1 MVDDR
6 PDQQRPALSRGLEIR
21 DGDADVVNA
30 ESALHET
37 EAYPSLQRGD
47 VALRKANGPSP

>member
-1 MVDDR
+1 
-6 PDQQRPALSRGLEIR
+6 
-21 DGDADVVNA
+21 VVNA